1 MKNILFFIFFI
12 STLAKAETT
21 YIPGEVIGWLASP
34 FFGQFCIP
42 EGSKVGD
49 LLPNKLSGNFAKV
62 RSLDRASKGCEN
74 QANPIRADVDF
85 IISKSNVKLSIP
97 ESYSP
102 MFVSDIDKF
111 NGLLLKAN
119 LGSFFNED
127 ILTISSFRRGV
138 IPNLQLFAQELQ
150 KKEMGRIENMKE
162 EIINLKNIK
171 VYKYEDIKENKCL
184 FCSEDA
190 IVLTA
195 LADTGKDEIIVL
207 QIKLSTSKFKTEKD
221 RLIGILASLIWTE
234 NSI

>member
-1 MKNILFFIFFI
+1 
-12 STLAKAETT
+12 
-21 YIPGEVIGWLASP
+21 
-34 FFGQFCIP
+34 
-42 EGSKVGD
+42 
-49 LLPNKLSGNFAKV
+49 
-62 RSLDRASKGCEN
+62 
-74 QANPIRADVDF
+74 
-85 IISKSNVKLSIP
+85 
-97 ESYSP
+97 

-162 EIINLKNIK
+162 EIINLNNIK

-234 NSI
+234 SLI